1 MTPLLSNADVN
12 PEASINASVLFFYVN
27 MNFYLESFGY
37 PGLVPIKIIMM
48 LLFVGVLFI
57 NSY

>member
-1 MTPLLSNADVN
+1 MLFQQKVHGGCAVIVHMVVVLSLVKLRNA
-12 PEASINASVLFFYVN
+12 FF
-27 MNFYLESFGY
+27 LGY

>member
-1 MTPLLSNADVN
+1 MLFRQKVHGGCAVIVHMVVVLSLVKGRNA
-12 PEASINASVLFFYVN
+12 LF
-27 MNFYLESFGY
+27 LGY